1 MTIRDTKASESDSH
15 QDVVHP
21 AGESSNKFAT
31 VIKRCIESVFSVT
44 IDISTK
50 PFTQR
55 DQGLKTEE
63 EEDLQ
68 KLINKFNET
77 LEKLSNLK
85 TAKGDDASLEARKCV
100 PQLTNLS
107 DVLDQLKV
115 LIKNIESGTSKDIQD
130 PFKTIFFKFNKFEI
144 LYRDMNNLGI
154 IGTQQEQESI
164 HGILA
169 DLQKLLF
176 DKPLKGKS
184 LPGNHT

>member
-1 MTIRDTKASESDSH
+1 MFKHKSDIRSEHHNLTANYNELKKLSLVSNHPILQNDYQELLNAFSKLLAYLDFLTIRDTKASESDSH

-68 KLINKFNET
+68 KT
-77 LEKLSNLK
+77 
-85 TAKGDDASLEARKCV
+85 
-100 PQLTNLS
+100 
-107 DVLDQLKV
+107 
-115 LIKNIESGTSKDIQD
+115 
-130 PFKTIFFKFNKFEI
+130 
-144 LYRDMNNLGI
+144 
-154 IGTQQEQESI
+154 
-164 HGILA
+164 H
-169 DLQKLLF
+169 
-176 DKPLKGKS
+176 
-184 LPGNHT
+184 